1 MLTEADIVTAVEA
14 KLPQEAVN
22 REALLRALL
31 TEDEADLLIAL
42 RRERDEKELPWD
54 GLRDVLVRRADESHD

>member
-42 RRERDEKELPWD
+42 RREQTEVELPWEE
-54 GLRDVLVRRADESHD
+54 LRGRLLRKGDDAGN